1 MFDKSTRYITKGIQH
16 EIPIE
21 LQLLLWNCIDAL
33 KEQEME
39 LDYLQVFELTIGKVG
54 DLPFQK
60 ITHRQESPQY
70 SKTYKILTKEVVDA
84 KIFVIDDEN
93 EHSTMMLAN
102 EY

>member
-1 MFDKSTRYITKGIQH
+1 MFDNSTRYITKGIQQ

-21 LQLLLWNCIDAL
+21 LQLLLWRFIDAL
-33 KEQEME
+33 KDQMME
-39 LDYLQVFELTIGKVG
+39 VDYLQVFELTIGKVG
-54 DLPFQK
+54 DLPFQM
-60 ITHRQESPQY
+60 IIHREESPQY

-93 EHSTMMLAN
+93 GHSTMMLAG